1 MSKVDIASVVSFKDR
16 SISSRNSS
24 NIPSIRRSSALN
36 FFSVEAK
43 NAKLDRQFRTVLSWF
58 KRFVRGLLSCTRMV
72 SYMVG
77 VSDVFFDTCLSK
89 TGSLLFDNS
98 SMAVHSC
105 IHHITRSSK
114 TMKPTLC

>member
-1 MSKVDIASVVSFKDR
+1 MIQ
-16 SISSRNSS
+16 
-24 NIPSIRRSSALN
+24 RSSALN
-36 FFSVEAK
+36 FFSVGAK
-43 NAKLDRQFRTVLSWF
+43 HAKLDRQFRTVLSWF

-98 SMAVHSC
+98 SMHRHWVC
-105 IHHITRSSK
+105 RHIIRSSK
-114 TMKPTLC
+114 TRNSLRHFFN